1 MYLFRKNDGPNSA
14 SFSVFFTTCCF
25 LTSEGKAVNA
35 VNTLLKTSVIRIKE
49 IEPSSPVLSRLP
61 AWDGEKTKTKTV
73 V

>member
-1 MYLFRKNDGPNSA
+1 M
-14 SFSVFFTTCCF
+14 
-25 LTSEGKAVNA
+25 NA